1 MRPQAVRVSTHVTQV
16 GKALVCQNVFL
27 LGYKVAFPCALCTAV
42 LKYLHQAGAFADIEF
57 TSLIHSS
64 LFSNF
69 TILISLFLAFRA
81 SHAYTRFWTGACSMF
96 AISAEFFDVAS
107 SLVAFSRN
115 SNASLGKVSEFRHLV
130 MRLFSMLHALILA
143 DLEAEGCITGNEQAF
158 KYELIDVQGID
169 PESLAEL
176 KQAGPRQMDLVF
188 QWLQSLIVEAHQSGV
203 LVVPPPILSRAFQ
216 ELNAG
221 IMEYHRTLALAEV
234 PFPLPYTAATQVV
247 LVLHW
252 LLTPIMACTWSV
264 HALSSSILA
273 FVIVFMLWSLN
284 AIAQELENPFGSDLN
299 DLDTMACHSELNAR
313 LKYLLHIAGQKAP
326 KLCSAAMMDFNSQS
340 EQYCSENSFK
350 EIWFSEDQQ
359 TMHDSRKEVPSM
371 PLCEALEPSCSAG
384 ATSAK
389 PGLQQSEQAMA
400 PPSAY
405 KTCESVG
412 LEQAITMQWQ
422 RPQDSPHES
431 LSLEALQILQTCNP
445 ATAVVAAA
453 DADVHPVS
461 AEFGLH
467 NRIPVACQS
476 HCFGPV
482 DLSLVANER
491 CYPEGFGPCLQASF
505 PFPAEGKACL

>member
-1 MRPQAVRVSTHVTQV
+1 MRPQAVRVPTHVTQV

-27 LGYKVAFPCALCTAV
+27 LGYKFAFPCALCTAV

-96 AISAEFFDVAS
+96 AISADFFDVAS
-107 SLVAFSRN
+107 SLIAFSRN
-115 SNASLGKVSEFRHLV
+115 SNASPGKVSEFRHLV

-340 EQYCSENSFK
+340 EQYSVKIRSKKYGFQRISKQCTIREKKYPACHCVKLLNHHAALGPQVQNQACSSQN
-350 EIWFSEDQQ
+350 
-359 TMHDSRKEVPSM
+359 
-371 PLCEALEPSCSAG
+371 
-384 ATSAK
+384 K
-389 PGLQQSEQAMA
+389 PWLRLQR
-400 PPSAY
+400 
-405 KTCESVG
+405 T
-412 LEQAITMQWQ
+412 
-422 RPQDSPHES
+422 RPVNQ
-431 LSLEALQILQTCNP
+431 
-445 ATAVVAAA
+445 
-453 DADVHPVS
+453 
-461 AEFGLH
+461 
-467 NRIPVACQS
+467 
-476 HCFGPV
+476 
-482 DLSLVANER
+482 
-491 CYPEGFGPCLQASF
+491 
-505 PFPAEGKACL
+505 